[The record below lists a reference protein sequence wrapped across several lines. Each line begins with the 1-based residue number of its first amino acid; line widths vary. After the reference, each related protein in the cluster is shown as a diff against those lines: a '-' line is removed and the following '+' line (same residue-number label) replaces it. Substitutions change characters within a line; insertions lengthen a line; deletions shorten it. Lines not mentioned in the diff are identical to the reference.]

1 MTRPKKEE
9 MYRNHRITVRFT
21 ETEFSIIKTAAKQAN
36 MSLASYVRTQV
47 LKGKVQT
54 KIEIVAD
61 VPEIKKLLAE
71 FGKIGSNLNQIAKY
85 FNQGGIL
92 SQEMRGEINKRLR
105 DLYEMKYKVMEMA
118 GDFHGKHIASKN
130 ADYGEAER
138 YLIFQHDEYTQ
149 KPILDENGH
158 MLIREEYYLDGINCD
173 PFTFAAECQETNA
186 YFHKNQSYNEIK
198 SHHYIISF
206 DPKDRDE
213 HGLTGELAQQLGVEY
228 AKENFPGHQALVC
241 THTDGHNGSGN
252 IHVHIVINSIR
263 KYDTE
268 PQPYMEFDRDSKA
281 GYKHHLSDRYRIYL
295 KQKVMD
301 MCTANGLNQVDL
313 LTPAERKIS
322 EKEYW
327 AKRRGQKKLDKHNAQ
342 LEKKGLTPRQTTFQT
357 EKQYLRDAID
367 TVTSQAISQ
376 EDFSRLLSEKYNITF
391 KVSRGRYSYLHPN
404 RSKYITGRSLGTLY
418 EEKHLLQIFQE
429 NSTSQITENPVPDIS
444 QVVNSSTPTV
454 SAYTATTTEAPHTFL
469 FIKSDLRLVTD
480 LQHCI
485 KAQQSQAYAQKVKLS
500 NLKMMAQTVAY
511 VQEHGFQSKADLDT
525 ALSDASAQSTDARN
539 TLKSTENT
547 LKNVNEQIHYTGQ
560 YLANKSIYSDYRK
573 SRNKEKFYDDHRA
586 ELTLYESALRILK
599 EKSQGNKLP
608 TLKMLREE
616 KNRLTELQTM
626 QREDFNARREHER
639 ELRTV
644 CSNVDIILGT
654 SQAQNRQREHT
665 QEKS

>member
-1 MTRPKKEE
+1 MTF
-9 MYRNHRITVRFT
+9 M
-21 ETEFSIIKTAAKQAN
+21 A
-36 MSLASYVRTQV
+36 
-47 LKGKVQT
+47 
-54 KIEIVAD
+54 
-61 VPEIKKLLAE
+61 
-71 FGKIGSNLNQIAKY
+71 
-85 FNQGGIL
+85 IL
-92 SQEMRGEINKRLR
+92 
-105 DLYEMKYKVMEMA
+105 
-118 GDFHGKHIASKN
+118 KHIASKN

-186 YFHKNQSYNEIK
+186 YFHKNQSYNDIK

-263 KYDTE
+263 KYDTK

-367 TVTSQAISQ
+367 TVASQAISQ

-429 NSTSQITENPVPDIS
+429 NSTSQITENPVPNIS

-511 VQEHGFQSKADLDT
+511 VQEHGFQSKADLDA

-573 SRNKEKFYDDHRA
+573 SRHKEKFYDDHRA

>member
-1 MTRPKKEE
+1 M
-9 MYRNHRITVRFT
+9 
-21 ETEFSIIKTAAKQAN
+21 A
-36 MSLASYVRTQV
+36 
-47 LKGKVQT
+47 
-54 KIEIVAD
+54 
-61 VPEIKKLLAE
+61 
-71 FGKIGSNLNQIAKY
+71 
-85 FNQGGIL
+85 IL
-92 SQEMRGEINKRLR
+92 
-105 DLYEMKYKVMEMA
+105 
-118 GDFHGKHIASKN
+118 KHIASKN

-367 TVTSQAISQ
+367 TVTSLAISQ

-511 VQEHGFQSKADLDT
+511 VQEHGFQSKADLDA

-573 SRNKEKFYDDHRA
+573 SRHKEKFYDDHRA

-654 SQAQNRQREHT
+654 SQVQNRQHEHT

>member
-1 MTRPKKEE
+1 MTF
-9 MYRNHRITVRFT
+9 M
-21 ETEFSIIKTAAKQAN
+21 A
-36 MSLASYVRTQV
+36 
-47 LKGKVQT
+47 
-54 KIEIVAD
+54 
-61 VPEIKKLLAE
+61 
-71 FGKIGSNLNQIAKY
+71 
-85 FNQGGIL
+85 IL
-92 SQEMRGEINKRLR
+92 
-105 DLYEMKYKVMEMA
+105 
-118 GDFHGKHIASKN
+118 KHIASKN

-186 YFHKNQSYNEIK
+186 YFHKNQSYNDIK

-263 KYDTE
+263 KYDTK

-367 TVTSQAISQ
+367 TVASQAISQ

-511 VQEHGFQSKADLDT
+511 VQEHGFQSKADLDA

-573 SRNKEKFYDDHRA
+573 SRHKEKFYDDHRA

-654 SQAQNRQREHT
+654 SQVQNRQHEHT

>member
-1 MTRPKKEE
+1 M
-9 MYRNHRITVRFT
+9 
-21 ETEFSIIKTAAKQAN
+21 A
-36 MSLASYVRTQV
+36 
-47 LKGKVQT
+47 
-54 KIEIVAD
+54 
-61 VPEIKKLLAE
+61 
-71 FGKIGSNLNQIAKY
+71 
-85 FNQGGIL
+85 IL
-92 SQEMRGEINKRLR
+92 
-105 DLYEMKYKVMEMA
+105 
-118 GDFHGKHIASKN
+118 KHIASKN
-130 ADYGEAER
+130 ADYEEAER

-213 HGLTGELAQQLGVEY
+213 HGLTGELAQKLGVEY

-263 KYDTE
+263 KYDTK

-301 MCTANGLNQVDL
+301 MGNANGLNQVDL

-327 AKRRGQKKLDKHNAQ
+327 AKRRGQKNLDKHNAE

-367 TVTSQAISQ
+367 TVASHATSQ
-376 EDFSRLLSEKYNITF
+376 EEFSRLLSEKYNITF

-418 EEKHLLQIFQE
+418 EEKHLMQIFQE
-429 NSTSQITENPVPDIS
+429 NSADQITENPVPDIS
-444 QVVNSSTPTV
+444 QVVRSSTPPV
-454 SAYTATTTEAPHTFL
+454 SAHTATSAEAPHTFL

-511 VQEHGFQSKADLDT
+511 VQEHGFQSKADLDA

-539 TLKSTENT
+539 TLKATEDT

-616 KNRLTELQTM
+616 KNRLTELQTV

-654 SQAQNRQREHT
+654 SQVQNRQREHT

>member
-1 MTRPKKEE
+1 MTF
-9 MYRNHRITVRFT
+9 M
-21 ETEFSIIKTAAKQAN
+21 A
-36 MSLASYVRTQV
+36 
-47 LKGKVQT
+47 
-54 KIEIVAD
+54 
-61 VPEIKKLLAE
+61 
-71 FGKIGSNLNQIAKY
+71 
-85 FNQGGIL
+85 IL
-92 SQEMRGEINKRLR
+92 
-105 DLYEMKYKVMEMA
+105 
-118 GDFHGKHIASKN
+118 KHIASKN

-327 AKRRGQKKLDKHNAQ
+327 AKRRGQKNLDKHNAE

-367 TVTSQAISQ
+367 TVASQATSQ
-376 EDFSRLLSEKYNITF
+376 EEFSRLLSEKYNITF

-444 QVVNSSTPTV
+444 QVVNSSTPIV
-454 SAYTATTTEAPHTFL
+454 SAYTATTAEAPHTFL

-511 VQEHGFQSKADLDT
+511 VQEHGFQSKADLDA

-654 SQAQNRQREHT
+654 SQVQNRQREHT

>member
-1 MTRPKKEE
+1 MTF
-9 MYRNHRITVRFT
+9 M
-21 ETEFSIIKTAAKQAN
+21 A
-36 MSLASYVRTQV
+36 
-47 LKGKVQT
+47 
-54 KIEIVAD
+54 
-61 VPEIKKLLAE
+61 
-71 FGKIGSNLNQIAKY
+71 
-85 FNQGGIL
+85 IL
-92 SQEMRGEINKRLR
+92 
-105 DLYEMKYKVMEMA
+105 
-118 GDFHGKHIASKN
+118 KHIASKN

-186 YFHKNQSYNEIK
+186 YFHKNQSYNDIK

-263 KYDTE
+263 KYDTK

-367 TVTSQAISQ
+367 TVASQAISQ

-391 KVSRGRYSYLHPN
+391 KVRRGRYSYLHPN

-418 EEKHLLQIFQE
+418 EKKHLLQIFQE

-511 VQEHGFQSKADLDT
+511 VQEHGFQSKADLDA

-654 SQAQNRQREHT
+654 SQVQNRQHEHT

>member
-1 MTRPKKEE
+1 M
-9 MYRNHRITVRFT
+9 
-21 ETEFSIIKTAAKQAN
+21 A
-36 MSLASYVRTQV
+36 
-47 LKGKVQT
+47 
-54 KIEIVAD
+54 
-61 VPEIKKLLAE
+61 
-71 FGKIGSNLNQIAKY
+71 
-85 FNQGGIL
+85 IL
-92 SQEMRGEINKRLR
+92 
-105 DLYEMKYKVMEMA
+105 
-118 GDFHGKHIASKN
+118 KHIASKN

-186 YFHKNQSYNEIK
+186 YFHKNQSYNDIK

-263 KYDTE
+263 KYDTK

-367 TVTSQAISQ
+367 TVASQAISQ

-511 VQEHGFQSKADLDT
+511 VQEHGFQSKADLDA

-599 EKSQGNKLP
+599 ERSQGNKLP

-654 SQAQNRQREHT
+654 SQVQNRQREHT

>member
-1 MTRPKKEE
+1 M
-9 MYRNHRITVRFT
+9 
-21 ETEFSIIKTAAKQAN
+21 A
-36 MSLASYVRTQV
+36 
-47 LKGKVQT
+47 
-54 KIEIVAD
+54 
-61 VPEIKKLLAE
+61 
-71 FGKIGSNLNQIAKY
+71 
-85 FNQGGIL
+85 IL
-92 SQEMRGEINKRLR
+92 
-105 DLYEMKYKVMEMA
+105 
-118 GDFHGKHIASKN
+118 KHIASKN

-186 YFHKNQSYNEIK
+186 YFHKNQSYNDIK

-327 AKRRGQKKLDKHNAQ
+327 AKRRGQKKLDKHNAE

-367 TVTSQAISQ
+367 TVASQAISQ

-404 RSKYITGRSLGTLY
+404 RSKYITGRNLGTLY

-429 NSTSQITENPVPDIS
+429 NSTAQITENPVSDIS
-444 QVVNSSTPTV
+444 QVVNSSAPPV
-454 SAYTATTTEAPHTFL
+454 SAHTATTAETPHTFL

-511 VQEHGFQSKADLDT
+511 VQEHGFQSKADLDA

-599 EKSQGNKLP
+599 EKSQGKKLP
-608 TLKMLREE
+608 TLKMLHEE
-616 KNRLTELQTM
+616 KNRLTELQTA

-654 SQAQNRQREHT
+654 SQVQNRQREHT

>member
-1 MTRPKKEE
+1 M
-9 MYRNHRITVRFT
+9 
-21 ETEFSIIKTAAKQAN
+21 A
-36 MSLASYVRTQV
+36 
-47 LKGKVQT
+47 
-54 KIEIVAD
+54 
-61 VPEIKKLLAE
+61 
-71 FGKIGSNLNQIAKY
+71 
-85 FNQGGIL
+85 IL
-92 SQEMRGEINKRLR
+92 
-105 DLYEMKYKVMEMA
+105 
-118 GDFHGKHIASKN
+118 KHIASKN

-186 YFHKNQSYNEIK
+186 YFHKNQSYNDIK

-263 KYDTE
+263 KYDTK

-367 TVTSQAISQ
+367 TVASQAISQ

-454 SAYTATTTEAPHTFL
+454 STYTATTTEAPHTFL

-511 VQEHGFQSKADLDT
+511 VQEHGFQSKADLDA

-599 EKSQGNKLP
+599 EKSQGNNLP

-654 SQAQNRQREHT
+654 SQVQNRQREHT

>member
-1 MTRPKKEE
+1 M
-9 MYRNHRITVRFT
+9 
-21 ETEFSIIKTAAKQAN
+21 A
-36 MSLASYVRTQV
+36 
-47 LKGKVQT
+47 
-54 KIEIVAD
+54 
-61 VPEIKKLLAE
+61 
-71 FGKIGSNLNQIAKY
+71 
-85 FNQGGIL
+85 IL
-92 SQEMRGEINKRLR
+92 
-105 DLYEMKYKVMEMA
+105 
-118 GDFHGKHIASKN
+118 KHIASKN

-149 KPILDENGH
+149 KPILDDNRN
-158 MLIREEYYLDGINCD
+158 MLLREEYYLDGINCD
-173 PFTFAAECQETNA
+173 PFTFDAECRETNA
-186 YFHKNQSYNEIK
+186 FFHKNQSFNDIK

-206 DPKDRDE
+206 DPKDQEE
-213 HGLTGELAQQLGVEY
+213 HGLTGKQAQKLGIKY
-228 AKENFPGHQALVC
+228 ARENFPGHQALVC

-252 IHVHIVINSIR
+252 IHVHIVINSVR

-301 MCTANGLNQVDL
+301 MCHSNGLNQVDL
-313 LTPAERKIS
+313 LTSAERKIS

-327 AKRRGQKKLDKHNAQ
+327 AKRRGQKNIDEHNAE
-342 LEKKGLTPRQTTFQT
+342 LKKKGLAPRQTTFQT

-367 TVTSQAISQ
+367 TVVLQAASQ
-376 EDFSRLLSEKYNITF
+376 EEFSRLLSEKYNITF

-404 RSKYITGRSLGTLY
+404 RQKHITGRNLGTLY
-418 EEKHLLQIFQE
+418 EEKHLLQVFQE
-429 NSTSQITENPVPDIS
+429 NSNKQTSEKSHPADRTSTDFSELSKLSISDQPDETS
-444 QVVNSSTPTV
+444 HS
-454 SAYTATTTEAPHTFL
+454 FL

-511 VQEHGFQSKADLDT
+511 VQEHGFQNKEDLDS
-525 ALSDASAQSTDARN
+525 ALSNASAQSTDARN
-539 TLKSTENT
+539 TLKSTEDT
-547 LKNVNEQIHYTGQ
+547 LKSINEQIHYTGQ

-573 SRNKEKFYDDHRA
+573 SRNKEKFYDNHRA

-599 EKSQGNKLP
+599 EKAQGKKLP

-616 KNRLTELQTM
+616 KNRLTELQTV
-626 QREDFNARREHER
+626 QRDKFNTRREYER

-644 CSNVDIILGT
+644 CSNVNIILRHPHIQETLHET
-654 SQAQNRQREHT
+654 SQEH
-665 QEKS
+665 SYFR

>member
-1 MTRPKKEE
+1 MTF
-9 MYRNHRITVRFT
+9 M
-21 ETEFSIIKTAAKQAN
+21 A
-36 MSLASYVRTQV
+36 
-47 LKGKVQT
+47 
-54 KIEIVAD
+54 
-61 VPEIKKLLAE
+61 
-71 FGKIGSNLNQIAKY
+71 
-85 FNQGGIL
+85 IL
-92 SQEMRGEINKRLR
+92 
-105 DLYEMKYKVMEMA
+105 
-118 GDFHGKHIASKN
+118 KHIASKN

-327 AKRRGQKKLDKHNAQ
+327 AKRRGQKNLDKHNVE

-367 TVTSQAISQ
+367 TVASQATSQ
-376 EDFSRLLSEKYNITF
+376 EEFSRLLSEKYNITF

-418 EEKHLLQIFQE
+418 EEKHLLQMFQE
-429 NSTSQITENPVPDIS
+429 NSTAQITENPVPDIS
-444 QVVNSSTPTV
+444 QVVNSSIPPV
-454 SAYTATTTEAPHTFL
+454 STHTATTAEAPHTFL

-511 VQEHGFQSKADLDT
+511 VQEHGFQSKADLDA
-525 ALSDASAQSTDARN
+525 ALSAASAQSTDARN
-539 TLKSTENT
+539 TLKSTEDT
-547 LKNVNEQIHYTGQ
+547 LKSINEQIHYTGQ
-560 YLANKSIYSDYRK
+560 YLANKSLYSDYRK

-586 ELTLYESALRILK
+586 ELTLYESALRMLK

-616 KNRLTELQTM
+616 KNRLTELQTV

-654 SQAQNRQREHT
+654 SRVQNRQREHT

>member
-1 MTRPKKEE
+1 M
-9 MYRNHRITVRFT
+9 
-21 ETEFSIIKTAAKQAN
+21 A
-36 MSLASYVRTQV
+36 
-47 LKGKVQT
+47 
-54 KIEIVAD
+54 
-61 VPEIKKLLAE
+61 
-71 FGKIGSNLNQIAKY
+71 
-85 FNQGGIL
+85 IL
-92 SQEMRGEINKRLR
+92 
-105 DLYEMKYKVMEMA
+105 
-118 GDFHGKHIASKN
+118 KHIASKN

-268 PQPYMEFDRDSKA
+268 PQPYMEFYRDSKA

-327 AKRRGQKKLDKHNAQ
+327 AKRRGQKNLDKHNVE

-367 TVTSQAISQ
+367 TVASQATSQ
-376 EDFSRLLSEKYNITF
+376 EEFSRLLSEKYNITF

-418 EEKHLLQIFQE
+418 EEKHLLQMFQE
-429 NSTSQITENPVPDIS
+429 NSTAQITENPVPDIS
-444 QVVNSSTPTV
+444 QVVNSSIPPV
-454 SAYTATTTEAPHTFL
+454 STHTATTAEAPHTFL

-511 VQEHGFQSKADLDT
+511 VQEHGFQSKADLDA
-525 ALSDASAQSTDARN
+525 ALSAASAQSTDARN
-539 TLKSTENT
+539 TLKSTEDT
-547 LKNVNEQIHYTGQ
+547 LKSINEQIHYTGQ
-560 YLANKSIYSDYRK
+560 YLANKSLYSDYRK

-586 ELTLYESALRILK
+586 ELTLYESALRMLK

-616 KNRLTELQTM
+616 KNRLTELQTV

-654 SQAQNRQREHT
+654 SQVQNRQREHT

>member
-1 MTRPKKEE
+1 M
-9 MYRNHRITVRFT
+9 
-21 ETEFSIIKTAAKQAN
+21 A
-36 MSLASYVRTQV
+36 
-47 LKGKVQT
+47 
-54 KIEIVAD
+54 
-61 VPEIKKLLAE
+61 
-71 FGKIGSNLNQIAKY
+71 
-85 FNQGGIL
+85 IL
-92 SQEMRGEINKRLR
+92 
-105 DLYEMKYKVMEMA
+105 
-118 GDFHGKHIASKN
+118 KHIASKN

-327 AKRRGQKKLDKHNAQ
+327 AKRRGQKNLDKHNAE

-367 TVTSQAISQ
+367 TVASLATSQ

-418 EEKHLLQIFQE
+418 EGKHLLQIFQE
-429 NSTSQITENPVPDIS
+429 NSTAQITEKPVPDIS
-444 QVVNSSTPTV
+444 QVVRSSTPPV
-454 SAYTATTTEAPHTFL
+454 SPRTATTAEAPHTFL

-511 VQEHGFQSKADLDT
+511 VQEHGFQSKADLDA
-525 ALSDASAQSTDARN
+525 ALSAASAQSTDARN
-539 TLKSTENT
+539 TLKSTEDT
-547 LKNVNEQIHYTGQ
+547 LKNINEQIHYTGQ

-616 KNRLTELQTM
+616 KNRLSELQTV

-654 SQAQNRQREHT
+654 SQVQNRQREHT

>member
-1 MTRPKKEE
+1 M
-9 MYRNHRITVRFT
+9 
-21 ETEFSIIKTAAKQAN
+21 A
-36 MSLASYVRTQV
+36 
-47 LKGKVQT
+47 
-54 KIEIVAD
+54 
-61 VPEIKKLLAE
+61 
-71 FGKIGSNLNQIAKY
+71 
-85 FNQGGIL
+85 IL
-92 SQEMRGEINKRLR
+92 
-105 DLYEMKYKVMEMA
+105 
-118 GDFHGKHIASKN
+118 KHIASKN

-186 YFHKNQSYNEIK
+186 YFHKNQAYNEIK

-213 HGLTGELAQQLGVEY
+213 HGLTGELAQQIGVEY

-327 AKRRGQKKLDKHNAQ
+327 AKRRGQKKLDKHNAE

-357 EKQYLRDAID
+357 EKQYLRDSID
-367 TVTSQAISQ
+367 TVASQAISQ

-429 NSTSQITENPVPDIS
+429 NSTAQITKNPVPDIS
-444 QVVNSSTPTV
+444 QVVNSSTQPV
-454 SAYTATTTEAPHTFL
+454 SPHTATTAEAPHTFL

-511 VQEHGFQSKADLDT
+511 VQEHGFQSKEELDA

-539 TLKSTENT
+539 TLKTTEDT

-608 TLKMLREE
+608 TLKMLHEE

-644 CSNVDIILGT
+644 CSNIDIILGT
-654 SQAQNRQREHT
+654 SQVQNRQREHT

>member
-1 MTRPKKEE
+1 MTF
-9 MYRNHRITVRFT
+9 M
-21 ETEFSIIKTAAKQAN
+21 A
-36 MSLASYVRTQV
+36 
-47 LKGKVQT
+47 
-54 KIEIVAD
+54 
-61 VPEIKKLLAE
+61 
-71 FGKIGSNLNQIAKY
+71 
-85 FNQGGIL
+85 IL
-92 SQEMRGEINKRLR
+92 
-105 DLYEMKYKVMEMA
+105 
-118 GDFHGKHIASKN
+118 KHIASKN

-228 AKENFPGHQALVC
+228 AKANFPGHQALVC

-327 AKRRGQKKLDKHNAQ
+327 AKRRGQKNLDKHNAE

-367 TVTSQAISQ
+367 TVASQAISQ

-429 NSTSQITENPVPDIS
+429 NSTAQITENPIPDIS
-444 QVVNSSTPTV
+444 QVVNSSTPPV
-454 SAYTATTTEAPHTFL
+454 SAHTATTAEAPHTFL

-511 VQEHGFQSKADLDT
+511 VQEHGFQSKADLDA
-525 ALSDASAQSTDARN
+525 ALSAASAQSTDARN
-539 TLKSTENT
+539 TLKSTEDT
-547 LKNVNEQIHYTGQ
+547 LKNINEQIHYTGQ

-616 KNRLTELQTM
+616 KNRLTELQTV

-654 SQAQNRQREHT
+654 SQVQNRQREHT

>member
-1 MTRPKKEE
+1 MTF
-9 MYRNHRITVRFT
+9 M
-21 ETEFSIIKTAAKQAN
+21 A
-36 MSLASYVRTQV
+36 
-47 LKGKVQT
+47 
-54 KIEIVAD
+54 
-61 VPEIKKLLAE
+61 
-71 FGKIGSNLNQIAKY
+71 
-85 FNQGGIL
+85 IL
-92 SQEMRGEINKRLR
+92 
-105 DLYEMKYKVMEMA
+105 
-118 GDFHGKHIASKN
+118 KHIASKN

-186 YFHKNQSYNEIK
+186 YFHKNQSYNDIK

-301 MCTANGLNQVDL
+301 MCTANGLKQVDL

-327 AKRRGQKKLDKHNAQ
+327 AKRRGQKKLDKHNAE

-367 TVTSQAISQ
+367 TVASQAISQ

-429 NSTSQITENPVPDIS
+429 NSTAQITENPVSDIS
-444 QVVNSSTPTV
+444 QVVNSSAPPV
-454 SAYTATTTEAPHTFL
+454 SAHTATTAETPHTFL

>member
-1 MTRPKKEE
+1 M
-9 MYRNHRITVRFT
+9 
-21 ETEFSIIKTAAKQAN
+21 A
-36 MSLASYVRTQV
+36 
-47 LKGKVQT
+47 
-54 KIEIVAD
+54 
-61 VPEIKKLLAE
+61 
-71 FGKIGSNLNQIAKY
+71 
-85 FNQGGIL
+85 IL
-92 SQEMRGEINKRLR
+92 
-105 DLYEMKYKVMEMA
+105 
-118 GDFHGKHIASKN
+118 KHIASKN

-327 AKRRGQKKLDKHNAQ
+327 AKRRGQKNLDKHNVE
-342 LEKKGLTPRQTTFQT
+342 LEKEGLTPRQTTFQT

-367 TVTSQAISQ
+367 TVASQATSQ
-376 EDFSRLLSEKYNITF
+376 EEFSRLLSEKYNITF

-418 EEKHLLQIFQE
+418 EEKHLLQMFQE
-429 NSTSQITENPVPDIS
+429 NSTAQITENPVPDIS
-444 QVVNSSTPTV
+444 QVVNSSIPPV
-454 SAYTATTTEAPHTFL
+454 STHTATTAEAPHTFL

-511 VQEHGFQSKADLDT
+511 VQEHGFQSKADLDA
-525 ALSDASAQSTDARN
+525 ALSAASAQSTDARN
-539 TLKSTENT
+539 TLKSTEDT
-547 LKNVNEQIHYTGQ
+547 LKSINEQIHYTGQ
-560 YLANKSIYSDYRK
+560 YLANKSLYSDYRK

-586 ELTLYESALRILK
+586 ELTLYESALRMLK

-616 KNRLTELQTM
+616 KNRLTELQTV

-654 SQAQNRQREHT
+654 SRVQNRQREHT

>member
-1 MTRPKKEE
+1 M
-9 MYRNHRITVRFT
+9 
-21 ETEFSIIKTAAKQAN
+21 A
-36 MSLASYVRTQV
+36 
-47 LKGKVQT
+47 
-54 KIEIVAD
+54 
-61 VPEIKKLLAE
+61 
-71 FGKIGSNLNQIAKY
+71 
-85 FNQGGIL
+85 IL
-92 SQEMRGEINKRLR
+92 
-105 DLYEMKYKVMEMA
+105 
-118 GDFHGKHIASKN
+118 KHIASKN

-313 LTPAERKIS
+313 LTHAERKIS

-327 AKRRGQKKLDKHNAQ
+327 AKRRGQKNLDKYNAE

-367 TVTSQAISQ
+367 TVASQATSQ

-429 NSTSQITENPVPDIS
+429 NSAAQITENPIPDIS
-444 QVVNSSTPTV
+444 QVVNSSTPPV
-454 SAYTATTTEAPHTFL
+454 SAHTATTAEAPHTFL

-511 VQEHGFQSKADLDT
+511 VQEHGFQSKADLDA

-539 TLKSTENT
+539 TLKSTEDT
-547 LKNVNEQIHYTGQ
+547 LKNINEQIPYTGQ

-599 EKSQGNKLP
+599 EKSQGSKLP

-616 KNRLTELQTM
+616 KNRLTELQTV

-654 SQAQNRQREHT
+654 SQVQNRQREHT

>member
-1 MTRPKKEE
+1 M
-9 MYRNHRITVRFT
+9 
-21 ETEFSIIKTAAKQAN
+21 A
-36 MSLASYVRTQV
+36 
-47 LKGKVQT
+47 
-54 KIEIVAD
+54 
-61 VPEIKKLLAE
+61 
-71 FGKIGSNLNQIAKY
+71 
-85 FNQGGIL
+85 IL
-92 SQEMRGEINKRLR
+92 
-105 DLYEMKYKVMEMA
+105 
-118 GDFHGKHIASKN
+118 KHIASKN

-158 MLIREEYYLDGINCD
+158 MLIREEYYLDGINCN

-186 YFHKNQSYNEIK
+186 YFHKNQSYNDIK

-228 AKENFPGHQALVC
+228 AKENFTGHQALVC

-263 KYDTE
+263 KYDTK

-367 TVTSQAISQ
+367 TVASQAISQ

-511 VQEHGFQSKADLDT
+511 VQEHGFQSKADLDA

-539 TLKSTENT
+539 ALKSTENT

-654 SQAQNRQREHT
+654 SQVQNRQREHT

>member
-1 MTRPKKEE
+1 M
-9 MYRNHRITVRFT
+9 
-21 ETEFSIIKTAAKQAN
+21 A
-36 MSLASYVRTQV
+36 
-47 LKGKVQT
+47 
-54 KIEIVAD
+54 
-61 VPEIKKLLAE
+61 
-71 FGKIGSNLNQIAKY
+71 
-85 FNQGGIL
+85 IL
-92 SQEMRGEINKRLR
+92 
-105 DLYEMKYKVMEMA
+105 
-118 GDFHGKHIASKN
+118 KHIASKN

-186 YFHKNQSYNEIK
+186 YFHKNQAYNEIK

-367 TVTSQAISQ
+367 TVASQAISQ

-654 SQAQNRQREHT
+654 SQVQNRQREHT

>member
-1 MTRPKKEE
+1 MTF
-9 MYRNHRITVRFT
+9 M
-21 ETEFSIIKTAAKQAN
+21 A
-36 MSLASYVRTQV
+36 
-47 LKGKVQT
+47 
-54 KIEIVAD
+54 
-61 VPEIKKLLAE
+61 
-71 FGKIGSNLNQIAKY
+71 
-85 FNQGGIL
+85 IL
-92 SQEMRGEINKRLR
+92 
-105 DLYEMKYKVMEMA
+105 
-118 GDFHGKHIASKN
+118 KHIASKN

-186 YFHKNQSYNEIK
+186 YFHKNQSYNDIK

-263 KYDTE
+263 KYDTK

-301 MCTANGLNQVDL
+301 MCTSNGLNQVDL

-367 TVTSQAISQ
+367 TVASQAISQ

-511 VQEHGFQSKADLDT
+511 VQEHGFQSKADLDA

-654 SQAQNRQREHT
+654 SQVQNRQREHT

>member
-1 MTRPKKEE
+1 M
-9 MYRNHRITVRFT
+9 
-21 ETEFSIIKTAAKQAN
+21 A
-36 MSLASYVRTQV
+36 
-47 LKGKVQT
+47 
-54 KIEIVAD
+54 
-61 VPEIKKLLAE
+61 
-71 FGKIGSNLNQIAKY
+71 
-85 FNQGGIL
+85 IL
-92 SQEMRGEINKRLR
+92 
-105 DLYEMKYKVMEMA
+105 
-118 GDFHGKHIASKN
+118 KHIASKN

-327 AKRRGQKKLDKHNAQ
+327 AKRRGQKNLDKHNVE

-367 TVTSQAISQ
+367 TVASQATSQ
-376 EDFSRLLSEKYNITF
+376 EEFSRLLSEKYNITF

-418 EEKHLLQIFQE
+418 EEKHLLQMFQE
-429 NSTSQITENPVPDIS
+429 NSTAQITENPVPDIS
-444 QVVNSSTPTV
+444 QVVNSSIPPV
-454 SAYTATTTEAPHTFL
+454 STHTATTAEAPHTFL

-511 VQEHGFQSKADLDT
+511 VQEHGFQSKADLDA
-525 ALSDASAQSTDARN
+525 ALSAASAQSTDARN
-539 TLKSTENT
+539 TLKSTEDT
-547 LKNVNEQIHYTGQ
+547 LKSINEQIHYTGQ
-560 YLANKSIYSDYRK
+560 YLANKSLYSDYRK

-586 ELTLYESALRILK
+586 ELTLYESALRMLK

-616 KNRLTELQTM
+616 KNRLTELQTV
-626 QREDFNARREHER
+626 QREDFNTRREHER

-654 SQAQNRQREHT
+654 SRVQNRQREHT

>member
-1 MTRPKKEE
+1 M
-9 MYRNHRITVRFT
+9 
-21 ETEFSIIKTAAKQAN
+21 A
-36 MSLASYVRTQV
+36 
-47 LKGKVQT
+47 
-54 KIEIVAD
+54 
-61 VPEIKKLLAE
+61 
-71 FGKIGSNLNQIAKY
+71 
-85 FNQGGIL
+85 IL
-92 SQEMRGEINKRLR
+92 
-105 DLYEMKYKVMEMA
+105 
-118 GDFHGKHIASKN
+118 KHISSKN

-186 YFHKNQSYNEIK
+186 YFHKNQSYNDIK

-327 AKRRGQKKLDKHNAQ
+327 AKRRGQKKLDKHNAE

-367 TVTSQAISQ
+367 TVASQAISQ

-511 VQEHGFQSKADLDT
+511 VQEHGFQSKADLDA

-654 SQAQNRQREHT
+654 SQVQIRQREHT